1 MLTTQDLRCS
11 VSLAVAPSP
20 DDHHELSRL
29 LAAAV
34 VNPSFCCQLLVDP
47 LTAVDNGLHGETFVL
62 SDAERY
68 SLLSIRADSLAELAQ
83 GIVQAFGLDLHPSMP
98 QFAQAPAFIG
108 I

>member
-11 VSLAVAPSP
+11 VSMMVAPSP
-20 DDHHELSRL
+20 EDHLELSRL

-34 VNPSFCCQLLVDP
+34 VNPSFCSTLLVDP
-47 LTAVDNGLHGETFVL
+47 QAAIDNGLHGETFVL

-68 SLLSIRADSLAELAQ
+68 SLLSIHAGSLAELARS
-83 GIVQAFGLDLHPSMP
+83 IVQAFGLDLRPSVP
-98 QFAQAPAFIG
+98 AYAQAPAFIG